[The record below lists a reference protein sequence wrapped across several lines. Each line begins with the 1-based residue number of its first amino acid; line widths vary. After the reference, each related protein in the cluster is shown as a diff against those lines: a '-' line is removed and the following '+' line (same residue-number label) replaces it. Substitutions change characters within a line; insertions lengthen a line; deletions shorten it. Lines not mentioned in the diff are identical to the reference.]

1 MIQLSPDQTVAVSAL
16 LTQLKQRKEAIL
28 VGAAGTGK
36 TTTLEAFLAEW
47 AKPENRP
54 PGIGAEPVCVC
65 PTWKAALRFTQVTGH
80 ESRSIH
86 SLIYGAPDE
95 KKGERGRRELVFDTL
110 RDNPDVKNSLVVID
124 EASMVGEKTYSD
136 LTAWAKTHR
145 CLLLFVGDR
154 EQLEPVNSAWGVDFA
169 NPTAALTQVHRQ
181 ADGSHLLD
189 FVTRIREGTAHQ
201 FQAYGT
207 DVNWHKGVQEPL
219 LQRFWQEADIVSDRI
234 CITFTNQLRTGQN
247 RVARRARGFSGDP
260 QPGEPLL
267 SFANRAGMVN
277 GEIIVI
283 ESSETVAPGE
293 DNAAGVLA
301 SILAPSDLRILRVEA
316 SMGPKRIQFYTL
328 PASMGLYGREKE
340 TFNGDVIQAIKQDVA
355 GELFY
360 KWGRFTERHVGRSGP
375 RAKRVMEAYNA
386 LADVDFGYAVTAHK
400 AQGSQWESVFVLIEP
415 FLNKAEGGPVFRRRW
430 LYTAATRAEKSL
442 TIGTI

>member
-207 DVNWHKGVQEPL
+207 DVNWHKACKNLCCSVFG
-219 LQRFWQEADIVSDRI
+219 R
-234 CITFTNQLRTGQN
+234 
-247 RVARRARGFSGDP
+247 
-260 QPGEPLL
+260 
-267 SFANRAGMVN
+267 
-277 GEIIVI
+277 
-283 ESSETVAPGE
+283 
-293 DNAAGVLA
+293 
-301 SILAPSDLRILRVEA
+301 
-316 SMGPKRIQFYTL
+316 KRISSQTVSASLSRTSFGRGRIGWLAVRGVSRATL
-328 PASMGLYGREKE
+328 NRENPCLALPTGR
-340 TFNGDVIQAIKQDVA
+340 A
-355 GELFY
+355 
-360 KWGRFTERHVGRSGP
+360 W
-375 RAKRVMEAYNA
+375 
-386 LADVDFGYAVTAHK
+386 
-400 AQGSQWESVFVLIEP
+400 
-415 FLNKAEGGPVFRRRW
+415 
-430 LYTAATRAEKSL
+430 
-442 TIGTI
+442 